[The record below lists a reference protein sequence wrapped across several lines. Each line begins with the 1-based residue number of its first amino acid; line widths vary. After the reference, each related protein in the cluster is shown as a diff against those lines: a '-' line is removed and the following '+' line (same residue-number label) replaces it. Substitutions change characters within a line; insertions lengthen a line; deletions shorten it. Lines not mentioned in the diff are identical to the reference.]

1 LKTEIL
7 YVTFGEKKPPKKNQY
22 FTKIEPYIFILY
34 EFVANESSFG
44 IYTLKTKEILFEI

>member
-7 YVTFGEKKPPKKNQY
+7 DVTFGEKPKKMGE
-22 FTKIEPYIFILY
+22 IELYLY

-44 IYTLKTKEILFEI
+44 IYTWKI